1 MLRLESVRRI
11 YKISS
16 GEICALNDANFTVN
30 SGEFTAIMGPSGSGK
45 STLMHIIGCLDRPT
59 SGLYLMDNMDV
70 NHLSDNDL
78 AKIRNQ
84 KIGFIFQT
92 FNLLPRM
99 SVLKN
104 VELPLMYAG
113 YPRGKKRLSMAWEA
127 LESVELSDRAHHK
140 PNELSGGQQQRVAIA
155 RALVRRPA
163 LLLAD
168 EPTGSLDSA
177 TGEEVMRI
185 FLHLNQEGMTIIL
198 VTHEEPMANYAR
210 RVVRLKDG
218 RIVKNG

>member
-1 MLRLESVRRI
+1 MMLRLESVRRI
-11 YKISS
+11 YKIGS
-16 GEICALNDANFTVN
+16 GEICALNDADFTVN

-113 YPRGKKRLSMAWEA
+113 YPRGKKRLSTAWEA
-127 LESVELSDRAHHK
+127 LEAVELSDRHIINRMSFQEDSSKEWPLPERWSESPLCSWLMNQQGAWI
-140 PNELSGGQQQRVAIA
+140 QQQ
-155 RALVRRPA
+155 
-163 LLLAD
+163 
-168 EPTGSLDSA
+168 
-177 TGEEVMRI
+177 
-185 FLHLNQEGMTIIL
+185 
-198 VTHEEPMANYAR
+198 
-210 RVVRLKDG
+210 
-218 RIVKNG
+218 VKR

>member
-1 MLRLESVRRI
+1 
-11 YKISS
+11 
-16 GEICALNDANFTVN
+16 
-30 SGEFTAIMGPSGSGK
+30 
-45 STLMHIIGCLDRPT
+45 
-59 SGLYLMDNMDV
+59 
-70 NHLSDNDL
+70 
-78 AKIRNQ
+78 
-84 KIGFIFQT
+84 
-92 FNLLPRM
+92 
-99 SVLKN
+99 
-104 VELPLMYAG
+104 
-113 YPRGKKRLSMAWEA
+113 MAWEA
-127 LESVELSDRAHHK
+127 LESVELSDRADHK